1 MSPLQRIRDRID
13 QFYARMSIREQ
24 YYCCREIPFS
34 FLTLHHTLKP
44 TPGLW
49 RRLTWPRLC
58 RAGQSISLP
67 DSGAGSG
74 SSLGPECPL
83 WLRSSRPQHGSS
95 APSAGGHL
103 TTSGAAGGRE
113 TQIYWY
119 KLKRV
124 IFSAI
129 HQKLWKRTPIY
140 F

>member
-1 MSPLQRIRDRID
+1 MKHQ
-13 QFYARMSIREQ
+13 
-24 YYCCREIPFS
+24 
-34 FLTLHHTLKP
+34 TLKP

-49 RRLTWPRLC
+49 RRLTWPRPC

-103 TTSGAAGGRE
+103 ATSGAAGGRE
-113 TQIYWY
+113 MQILLVQTKEGNLVNNPSETVETHAYIFLMFLSFGLSENTMWY
-119 KLKRV
+119 
-124 IFSAI
+124 
-129 HQKLWKRTPIY
+129 
-140 F
+140 